1 MDDSEILRLAD
12 IELDAFFDQLFPN
25 GFAGEDVLNEIAPE
39 GWKYSPLLSCF
50 HPSAEQ
56 LFKERLQIHRNIEG
70 FIKAMRKR
78 SDQATH
84 VPRPEPKLEEI
95 RAEWKETQVN
105 IADEVTELVGNCLW
119 DVFSD
124 NHDVVAADGRRVDIG
139 SFRGASAFLDGYLRR
154 ASGEIPSWKEGDY
167 MHFYMGTIWIGGR
180 TDLIVVYS
188 MIFRR
193 LKQLGADWVYSFP
206 EIYFANFSSLK
217 AEFKEPSMYS
227 PSEGW
232 KASQEEEKHQAE
244 LEKLQAELNEINVQS
259 RKEAMDMPVPSTVR
273 GYQYVYASNPRGWPP
288 V

>member
-25 GFAGEDVLNEIAPE
+25 GFAGEDVLNEIAPD

-124 NHDVVAADGRRVDIG
+124 NHDVVAADGRRVEIG
-139 SFRGASAFLDGYLRR
+139 YFRGA
-154 ASGEIPSWKEGDY
+154 
-167 MHFYMGTIWIGGR
+167 
-180 TDLIVVYS
+180 
-188 MIFRR
+188 
-193 LKQLGADWVYSFP
+193 
-206 EIYFANFSSLK
+206 
-217 AEFKEPSMYS
+217 
-227 PSEGW
+227 
-232 KASQEEEKHQAE
+232 
-244 LEKLQAELNEINVQS
+244 
-259 RKEAMDMPVPSTVR
+259 
-273 GYQYVYASNPRGWPP
+273 
-288 V
+288 